1 MNCSICYE
9 PNSSMIA
16 CQSCLITVCAS
27 CYIEYIKSLP
37 FQNATLKC
45 VNTACLNCHTV
56 FGLSRIMNEADFECF
71 MSCVIHKQRLLV
83 EMETIK
89 SQEEIQQRALMIGE
103 NEKRV
108 IEMVNTISEL
118 LTPQCPNC
126 STKFD
131 DFDGCFSVKCRT
143 CNMDF
148 CGWCMNVCGESH
160 IIHMHATNCPSKEG
174 INHERSYYGTKE
186 QFEYCF
192 ASKIVSKLNTSFN
205 KEDNV
210 FKDAVSRLEVHL
222 HRHRI
227 YLEDGVFHA
236 ERTIEYPNIPF
247 HNNNV
252 QNFIPEPHPFIP
264 APIANHPGFNRMID
278 DIVVE
283 PMRLLEVMR
292 RNRMRRDRMR
302 NVREALIREAEERD
316 PDPDN
321 KKPRVRLCS
330 CCHTYARHD
339 KRTCPERFQQVAEPV
354 EEVI

>member
-192 ASKIVSKLNTSFN
+192 ASKIAYKLNTSFN
-205 KEDNV
+205 KNDKV
-210 FKDAVSRLEVHL
+210 FKEAISRLEVHL

-227 YLEDGVFHA
+227 YLDDGDFHV
-236 ERTIEYPNIPF
+236 ERTIEYPVLPF
-247 HNNNV
+247 QDNNAPPHP
-252 QNFIPEPHPFIP
+252 FIPEPHPFIP
-264 APIANHPGFNRMID
+264 APIAPYHQLRAQARRRMI
-278 DIVVE
+278 
-283 PMRLLEVMR
+283 
-292 RNRMRRDRMR
+292 RDRMR
-302 NVREALIREAEERD
+302 DARNALIREAEERD

-339 KRTCPERFQQVAEPV
+339 KRSCPQRFQEAPQPV
-354 EEVI
+354 V